1 MSDYM
6 LPCSTRCAQTQ
17 LELTALGRPTCTL
30 EMGLSSWAICT
41 ELTAQGRPTCSLE
54 LSLSVLGVLNR
65 VESQLEL
72 TGRSLHRAGRAAEL
86 CTGLGLQ
93 VPACVREVLREPPRA
108 QVRRQLLTSFCTSF
122 SQRFLQALASHRSQA
137 ARGCLHHTSLAGS
150 EQVAESFGWCTVRQ
164 S

>member
-1 MSDYM
+1 MACEVPHSAMADSEPM
-6 LPCSTRCAQTQ
+6 LGSA
-17 LELTALGRPTCTL
+17 
-30 EMGLSSWAICT
+30 W
-41 ELTAQGRPTCSLE
+41 
-54 LSLSVLGVLNR
+54 SVRFEDMDFRLRFGDDDFLLRMRMWTIVTDRL
-65 VESQLEL
+65 VVEL
-72 TGRSLHRAGRAAEL
+72 TGRRLHRAGRTAVL

-137 ARGCLHHTSLAGS
+137 ARGCLHHTSLACS
-150 EQVAESFGWCTVRQ
+150 EQVAESFGGVLLRR